1 MAKNTQ
7 ENAIKKPISGK
18 KRRCAELLA
27 NPKETR
33 NQGQIADELGIAEST
48 IWRWKQE
55 PEFLQLIAELVGT
68 YTDAELPYAY
78 KCLLSRMPVDTS
90 AIKLFFELKQKYAS
104 PSGNEVVIRIEGGE
118 DLAD

>member
-1 MAKNTQ
+1 MAKKTK
-7 ENAIKKPISGK
+7 ENAKNKPIVGK
-18 KRRCAELLA
+18 KRKCAELLA
-27 NPKETR
+27 NPHETR
-33 NQGQIADELGIAEST
+33 NQGQIASELGVAEST

-55 PEFLQLIAELVGT
+55 PEFLQLLSELVST

-104 PSGNEVVIRIEGGE
+104 SDNEVVIRIEGGE